1 MSKNLI
7 VPSSE
12 EARKN
17 GAKGGIASGKA
28 RREKRA
34 MRETLETL
42 LSMPIDNKEAIC
54 LEDIQSLAAL
64 KGKNITVQEAIMFAQ
79 IKKAMK
85 GDTKAAEYIR
95 DTSGNKLRESPL
107 DLVEQQARIEKL
119 RAETARI
126 KGEGL
131 DDEMEDDGFLDA
143 LRSEVSKVWQE

>member
-1 MSKNLI
+1 M
-7 VPSSE
+7 PSSE